1 MRIFSFIAF
10 LSLTFGYT
18 QQTLQLSSESVIPKA
33 DLSVVEWMAGHWR
46 GEAFGGITE
55 EIWAPP
61 MGGSMMFSFRLI
73 SDNKVG
79 FYELGHIREV
89 DDTLVYELK
98 HFNDDMT
105 SWEEKEEVQQFK
117 LVKVE
122 EDKVFFEGFTFQ
134 KVNDN
139 EVIIYAQ
146 IGDDKKGPNEVTFKF
161 KRYGLE

>member
-18 QQTLQLSSESVIPKA
+18 QQTLQLSSESVIPRA

-122 EDKVFFEGFTFQ
+122 EDKVFLKDLPLRKSMT
-134 KVNDN
+134 
-139 EVIIYAQ
+139 
-146 IGDDKKGPNEVTFKF
+146 T
-161 KRYGLE
+161 R